1 MLLLLPLLLVSAMLS
16 GIFNKIKQIVN
27 IVVFIVFI
35 PELFFTLP
43 KNGSRA
49 EIAAVHGVLYSL
61 CYIFLNIIFDWK
73 NIKNCIISLFK
84 GGG

>member
-43 KNGSRA
+43 NNGSRA

-73 NIKNCIISLFK
+73 NIKNYIISLFN
-84 GGG
+84 

>member
-1 MLLLLPLLLVSAMLS
+1 MLS
-16 GIFNKIKQIVN
+16 GIFDKVKQFIN
-27 IVVFIVFI
+27 IAVFIVFI

-49 EIAAVHGVLYSL
+49 AVAAVHGILYSL
-61 CYIFLNIIFDWK
+61 CYIFLTIIFDWK
-73 NIKNCIISLFK
+73 NIKNCIMSSVK

>member
-1 MLLLLPLLLVSAMLS
+1 MLA
-16 GIFNKIKQIVN
+16 GIFNKVKQFIN
-27 IVVFIVFI
+27 IAVFIIFI

-49 EIAAVHGVLYSL
+49 AVAAVHGILYSL

-73 NIKNCIISLFK
+73 NIKACIVSMTK
-84 GGG
+84 GDKE

>member
-1 MLLLLPLLLVSAMLS
+1 VSAMLS

-49 EIAAVHGVLYSL
+49 EIAAVHGILYSL

-73 NIKNCIISLFK
+73 NIKNCIVSLFK
-84 GGG
+84 GG

>member
-1 MLLLLPLLLVSAMLS
+1 MLS
-16 GIFNKIKQIVN
+16 GIFDKIKKVLN
-27 IVVFIVFI
+27 IAVFIVFI

-49 EIAAVHGVLYSL
+49 AVAAVHGILYSL
-61 CYIFLNIIFDWK
+61 CYIFLTIIFDWK
-73 NIKNCIISLFK
+73 NIKACIMSLFK

>member
-1 MLLLLPLLLVSAMLS
+1 MLS
-16 GIFNKIKQIVN
+16 GIFNKVKQILN
-27 IVVFIVFI
+27 IGVFIVFI
-35 PELFFTLP
+35 PELLFTLP

-49 EIAAVHGVLYSL
+49 AVAAVHGILYSL

-73 NIKNCIISLFK
+73 NIKACIMSLFK

>member
-1 MLLLLPLLLVSAMLS
+1 MLS
-16 GIFNKIKQIVN
+16 GIFNKVKQILN
-27 IVVFIVFI
+27 IGVFIVFI

-49 EIAAVHGVLYSL
+49 AVAAVHGILYSL

-73 NIKNCIISLFK
+73 NIKACVMSLFK
-84 GGG
+84 GGE

>member
-1 MLLLLPLLLVSAMLS
+1 MLS
-16 GIFNKIKQIVN
+16 GIFDKIKKVLN
-27 IVVFIVFI
+27 IAVFIVFI

-49 EIAAVHGVLYSL
+49 AIAAVHGILYSL
-61 CYIFLNIIFDWK
+61 CYIFLTIIFDWK
-73 NIKNCIISLFK
+73 NIKTCIMSLFK

>member
-1 MLLLLPLLLVSAMLS
+1 MLS
-16 GIFNKIKQIVN
+16 GIFNKIKQILN
-27 IVVFIVFI
+27 IGVFIVFI

-49 EIAAVHGVLYSL
+49 AVAAVHGILYSL

-73 NIKNCIISLFK
+73 NIKACVMSLFK
-84 GGG
+84 GGE

>member
-1 MLLLLPLLLVSAMLS
+1 VRAMLS
-16 GIFNKIKQIVN
+16 GIFNKVKQIIN

-35 PELFFTLP
+35 PELFFKLP
-43 KNGSRA
+43 KDGSRA
-49 EIAAVHGVLYSL
+49 AVAAVHGILYSL

-73 NIKNCIISLFK
+73 NIKDCIKSLFK

>member
-1 MLLLLPLLLVSAMLS
+1 MLS
-16 GIFNKIKQIVN
+16 GIFDKIKKVLN
-27 IVVFIVFI
+27 IAVFIVFI

-49 EIAAVHGVLYSL
+49 AVAAVHGILYSL
-61 CYIFLNIIFDWK
+61 CYIFLTIIFDWK
-73 NIKNCIISLFK
+73 NIKACITSLFK

>member
-1 MLLLLPLLLVSAMLS
+1 MLLRLPLLPVPAMFS

-43 KNGSRA
+43 NDGSRA
-49 EIAAVHGVLYSL
+49 EVAAVHGVLYSL

-73 NIKNCIISLFK
+73 NIKDCIISLFN
-84 GGG
+84 

>member
-1 MLLLLPLLLVSAMLS
+1 MLS
-16 GIFNKIKQIVN
+16 GIFNKIKQFLN
-27 IVVFIVFI
+27 IGVFIVFI
-35 PELFFTLP
+35 PELLFTLP

-49 EIAAVHGVLYSL
+49 AVAAVHGILYSL

-73 NIKNCIISLFK
+73 NIKACIMSLFK

>member
-1 MLLLLPLLLVSAMLS
+1 MLA
-16 GIFNKIKQIVN
+16 GIFNKVKQFIN
-27 IVVFIVFI
+27 IAVFIIFI

-49 EIAAVHGVLYSL
+49 EIAAVHGILYSL

-73 NIKNCIISLFK
+73 NIKNCIVSLFK
-84 GGG
+84 GG

>member
-1 MLLLLPLLLVSAMLS
+1 MLS
-16 GIFNKIKQIVN
+16 GIFDKVKQFIN
-27 IVVFIVFI
+27 IAVFIVFI

-49 EIAAVHGVLYSL
+49 AVAAVHGILYSL
-61 CYIFLNIIFDWK
+61 CYIFLTIIFDWK
-73 NIKNCIISLFK
+73 NIKACIASLTK

>member
-1 MLLLLPLLLVSAMLS
+1 MLS
-16 GIFNKIKQIVN
+16 GIFNKVRQFLN

-35 PELFFTLP
+35 PELIFTLP

-49 EIAAVHGVLYSL
+49 AIAAVHGVLYSL
-61 CYIFLNIIFDWK
+61 CYIFLTIIFDWK
-73 NIKNCIISLFK
+73 NIKGCIITLFK